1 MYNLR
6 TKSDFVDLGSFILG
20 GTNVSQRMKDPTVNA
35 CARIISHALSGIPF
49 YAYKNKKL
57 YQPTVMNVS
66 RTPNT
71 YQTQS
76 DLMGQIG
83 YLLAI
88 HQQCFLKVEVLG
100 GRLVSIECLEQPN
113 QISVSKTRSGL
124 VYAGTD
130 NFGNIV
136 KSEQILHIKLS
147 GNSIT
152 QAFDYLDSAKSSI
165 ELSLNSLENA
175 SKYYKSVGNPRAGGF
190 ITFQG
195 KLNQETYTAF
205 RKRFNENPDGD
216 GALVVLDNG
225 ASFVPNTTNL
235 QQSQFVESRV
245 SSTREIASMMGVP
258 LALLN
263 MQDSNLKSQEEVIK
277 NFFTMTIGPMLK
289 VIEEKLNSKQTPQH
303 EIRFDTT
310 GFLRADAKTM
320 ADVAGSLLTKGIISI
335 NDAREMIG
343 EEPLDNGDLHAIE
356 TNNLR
361 FGRLEDLLNNS
372 TSEQVV
378 PDNTGDPSN
387 ESPTASEVK

>member
-20 GTNVSQRMKDPTVNA
+20 GTNVTARMKEPTVIA

-49 YAYKNKKL
+49 YTYKNKKL
-57 YQPTVMNVS
+57 YQPALMNIS
-66 RTPNT
+66 RTPNN

-83 YLLAI
+83 FLLAL
-88 HQQCFLKVEVLG
+88 HQQCFLKVETLS
-100 GRLVSIECLEQPN
+100 GRITSIECMEQPN

-124 VYAGTD
+124 VYSGTD

-136 KSEQILHIKLS
+136 KSDQILHIKLS

-152 QAFDYLDSAKSSI
+152 QSFDFLDSAKSSI
-165 ELSLNSLENA
+165 DLSLNSIDNA

-190 ITFQG
+190 ISFAG
-195 KLNQETYTAF
+195 KLNPETYTAF

-225 ASFVPNTTNL
+225 ATFVPNTTNL
-235 QQSQFVESRV
+235 QQSQFVESRL

-289 VIEEKLNSKQTPQH
+289 VIEEKLNSKQTSQH
-303 EIRFDTT
+303 TIRFDTT

-320 ADVAGSLLTKGIISI
+320 SDVAGSLLSKGIISI

-343 EEPLDNGDLHAIE
+343 EEPVENGGLHAIE

-387 ESPTASEVK
+387 ESPTAGKAE